1 MKGSRWSD
9 EKLTEALEQFAL
21 SGNIRAT
28 SKQVSVPESTI
39 RRWLEQHA
47 KRVEAIK
54 RRNAEIGQRAIEESL
69 EQRMAEIAEFGRDI
83 RLKALELLPN
93 LRRATP
99 SGVAALGRAAVEIEF
114 KGLGRPS
121 EVLELR
127 GKVIDEA
134 IERELEKLARAKE
147 EAVSSEPGPSAE
159 ED

>member
-1 MKGSRWSD
+1 MRGKQWPKSKQIEVFESY
-9 EKLTEALEQFAL
+9 AL
-21 SGNIRAT
+21 SESLAVT
-28 SKQVSVPESTI
+28 SRESGVAKSTVK
-39 RRWLEQHA
+39 RWVERNSEQ
-47 KRVEAIK
+47 VEAIRK
-54 RRNAEIGQRAIEESL
+54 RNQEIANRAIAESL
-69 EQRMAEIAEFGRDI
+69 ETRMREIAEFGRDI

-147 EAVSSEPGPSAE
+147 EELSSEPGPSAE
-159 ED
+159 ES